1 MLCFSKISKFQIF
14 YSSKLLLDRSKLW
27 LKFWFESAWLDRC
40 SIDARSIKSIFWS
53 IKAQFRPIEIR
64 KLSVLKNSLND
75 FRLIEN
81 YIRSIQHQLSIDRTR
96 HIQTKILITI
106 SISREI
112 GSIDRKSRKK
122 KFWKTKQF
130 YAETPQSTIF
140 YE

>member
-1 MLCFSKISKFQIF
+1 M
-14 YSSKLLLDRSKLW
+14 DRLKREREKEHFE
-27 LKFWFESAWLDRC
+27 KFWIVKNIW
-40 SIDARSIKSIFWS
+40 KSH
-53 IKAQFRPIEIR
+53 
-64 KLSVLKNSLND
+64 VLKNSLND

-122 KFWKTKQF
+122 KFWKTEQF
-130 YAETPQSTIF
+130 YAETP
-140 YE
+140 